1 MDVYRVREFEF
12 NPIIEPHKR
21 KSYYTEKKSD
31 CDFFDAFAEADRAE
45 MGDTMSMEHH
55 SGVTS
60 LPKGA
65 SSSSSNSKKIRRPGG
80 YSLSSSVWN
89 CDGEVISEAAIHVK
103 VHCQLVTVFGAG
115 CDVHELLAD
124 RPTTVRFQ

>member
-21 KSYYTEKKSD
+21 KSYYTEKKAD
-31 CDFFDAFAEADRAE
+31 CDFFDAFSEADRAE
-45 MGDTMSMEHH
+45 TGDTMSVEHQ
-55 SGVTS
+55 SGVAS
-60 LPKGA
+60 LGKGA
-65 SSSSSNSKKIRRPGG
+65 SSSSTANKKVRRAGG

-89 CDGEVISEAAIHVK
+89 CDGEVINEAAIHVK

-115 CDVHELLAD
+115 CDVHELFAD

>member
-45 MGDTMSMEHH
+45 TGDTMSVDH
-55 SGVTS
+55 SGGAS
-60 LPKGA
+60 LGKGV
-65 SSSSSNSKKIRRPGG
+65 SSSSACNKMRRAGG

-89 CDGEVISEAAIHVK
+89 CDGEVINEAAIHVK